1 MNTDGFSQHISQQ
14 FNTRLEAIRD
24 RVLAM
29 GGHVEK
35 QLADAM
41 TALIKSNLGLAQ
53 DVVAI
58 GDMINDMEL
67 ELDESCVHVLAR
79 YQPAAS
85 DLRLIIAVIKTI
97 SELERIGDEAER
109 IARMALE
116 ANTDQALLTD
126 MQLLGNGV
134 RQTLHDA
141 LDCFARLD
149 AKQAVTV
156 ALSDL
161 DTDRRYEAILLRTME
176 RMKEDPAASPHLMN
190 LMWAARSLER
200 VGDRAC
206 NICEY
211 VIYLVKGKDV
221 RHTKFDKLAERA
233 GVEPDRE

>member
-1 MNTDGFSQHISQQ
+1 MDKSGFSQHISQQ

-35 QLADAM
+35 QLADAL
-41 TALIKSNLGLAQ
+41 TALVQSDLGLAQ
-53 DVVAI
+53 EVVDS
-58 GDMINDMEL
+58 GDMINEMEL
-67 ELDESCVHVLAR
+67 ELDESCIHILAR

-85 DLRLIIAVIKTI
+85 DLRLIITVIKTI

-116 ANTDQALLTD
+116 SNTDQALMAD
-126 MQLLGNGV
+126 MLILGNGV

-149 AKQAVTV
+149 AKEAVTV

-161 DTDRRYEAILLRTME
+161 ETDRRYEAILLRVME
-176 RMKEDPAASPHLMN
+176 HMKENPSASPRLMN

-221 RHTKFDKLAERA
+221 RHTSFEKLAEQA

>member
-1 MNTDGFSQHISQQ
+1 MNTSGFSQHISQQ

-58 GDMINDMEL
+58 GEMINDMEL

-116 ANTDQALLTD
+116 SNTDQALLTD

-134 RQTLHDA
+134 RKTLHDA

-149 AKQAVTV
+149 AKQAVAV

-161 DTDRRYEAILLRTME
+161 DTDRRYEAILLRIME
-176 RMKEDPAASPHLMN
+176 HMKEDPPASPRLMN

-221 RHTKFDKLAERA
+221 RHTKFEKLAERA
-233 GVEPDRE
+233 GVEPEQE